1 MNTLI
6 GICALAAAIP
16 LTASQFVP
24 LPSGLIQTFGYMNLS
39 VRYKEVPGS
48 ICETTPGVKTYTG
61 YVDIAEDQH
70 LFFWFFEARNQ
81 DPTTAP
87 LTIWVDGGP
96 GTPSTSGL
104 FDESGPCSV
113 DSNGN
118 LVYRKFSYK
127 LVSRS
132 DPSLDAI
139 LLLTR

>member
-1 MNTLI
+1 MERLLKI
-6 GICALAAAIP
+6 VSISSAI
-16 LTASQFVP
+16 THATSQFVP
-24 LPSGLIQTFGYMNLS
+24 PPTGLKQTFGHMGLS
-39 VRYKEVPGS
+39 VRYKEVPPS
-48 ICETTPGVKTYTG
+48 VCETTPGVRTLTG

-113 DSNGN
+113 DSEGN
-118 LVYRKFSYK
+118 LVYNPYSYK
-127 LVSRS
+127 
-132 DPSLDAI
+132 
-139 LLLTR
+139 